1 MATAS
6 CIIFSKT
13 LSRRAITSMS
23 CPAGEVS
30 LAQFWAMK
38 MGKSNSMHV
47 FHWSA
52 FNLPCPG
59 LPRFDGGPWQ
69 YGGRMTLAISVC
81 SAFNSS
87 FVTLSTNT
95 SPPPVSFGVS
105 LKYASPINSDAGWLT
120 CSRGLSSDE
129 DGGKS
134 SGRACSLIGQRF
146 GVNTGHQNLR

>member
-13 LSRRAITSMS
+13 LSRRAVISGS
-23 CPAGEVS
+23 CPAREVS

-38 MGKSNSMHV
+38 TGKSNSMHV

-52 FNLPCPG
+52 FNFPCPG
-59 LPRFDGGPWQ
+59 LPRFEGGPWR
-69 YGGRMTLAISVC
+69 YDGRMTFAISIC
-81 SAFNSS
+81 SAFNSF

-95 SPPPVSFGVS
+95 SPLPVSFEVS
-105 LKYASPINSDAGWLT
+105 LRYSSPINSDVGRLT
-120 CSRGLSSDE
+120 CSKGLSGGE

-134 SGRACSLIGQRF
+134 SGRARSLIDQRF
-146 GVNTGHQNLR
+146 EVNIRHQNLR